1 MTLEQQ
7 KTLLEFVFNSPSTM
21 GTNLNPIIPG
31 RAWRVGDSYTHDEK
45 DAFAKRWKDFADQH
59 PDIMSQLPYRA
70 TGERE

>member
-7 KTLLEFVFNSPSTM
+7 KILWEFVLTAPSTM

-31 RAWRVGDSYTHDEK
+31 KAWRVGDSYTQDEK

-70 TGERE
+70 TGEQK